1 MNLDLPANR
10 PRLTCIS
17 VLSNF
22 RFAFPATVPTMAEGK
37 VIPVKVAVRIR
48 PISRKEANEG
58 CQATLDKV
66 DNEPQV

>member
-1 MNLDLPANR
+1 M
-10 PRLTCIS
+10 
-17 VLSNF
+17 SNF